1 MSFTQEPANTELA
14 SPSSYG
20 VSRRSFLKLVI
31 AAGGTAAT
39 ASALPTVAA
48 AAETPTA
55 YPEKFTFAVMSDVH
69 YLSPKLIAQNAAYEI
84 AENSD
89 RKMFSESADILAR
102 ALEVVVEQAPDM
114 VIVPGDLT
122 KDGEYVCHEEV
133 AALYKQAQERIAEAT
148 GKQTKFYVING
159 NHDLNNHHAKD
170 FAQAGAED
178 TVAPD
183 AQRTNPT
190 EYKTDIWADFGYP
203 EATAFFD
210 KEGTRD
216 GSLSYVVRPCPGLTL
231 IVVDSCSYNLDG
243 GDGTLAQETQD
254 GMTQELLDWVCAQAK
269 AAKAAGD
276 VVIATQHHGVV
287 EHFGYEDEIF
297 GEYLV
302 NKNLSYTAVAEAY
315 ADAGISAVFT
325 GHMHANDIAKHT
337 SAAGNTVYDIE
348 TGSLV
353 TYPSHMRVGSFEF
366 AQKGET
372 LECTMTVDDQPLGAV
387 DFDLASQ
394 GGLVEVDSA
403 DITAYGK
410 ERTLT
415 VDSIQTM
422 LGGMFVQPLLAQ
434 YAPLGIK
441 GIVATLLPSLGG
453 DAFAGVTADNL
464 NATVW
469 NLITTQV
476 LPQGFEVGIVI
487 PDVKPIGDVHI
498 YYNAET
504 ARIEAW
510 TVTETE
516 DVAAIADV
524 TYTLPEEAS
533 RQFAAELAQVPATV
547 AVEPNVCL
555 LYITQETF
563 EAFLEKTYG
572 EIDLEALSAEG
583 QAKLLSIVNLLVRL
597 LITAAVDK
605 TPHSLLDLVDFCYQ
619 AHLMGCENT
628 EGWVETAIEAIPGE
642 SGLLANVV
650 ASGVN
655 AGLAD
660 QEFVDFATSIELDAK
675 TLLKSDVFLIGSIA
689 INMVAGMMENVKAL
703 LDTVVDMAGL
713 DLGATLA
720 GLVTGLSLFNDEP
733 LPTTAHNALY
743 YLVNDENVNGASAD
757 ETDHHLVATATA
769 TIPVEEKPSKN
780 ELQDT
785 IGSAEKVETAGASSD
800 AVKEFEAALA
810 AAQAVMNDP
819 DATEAEIS
827 AAQARLANAIK
838 AVEESK
844 AQGGSGQG
852 GNGGSNKP
860 NNTGK
865 PAGDKLVGTGDASMA
880 ASLAAL
886 LAGGGTIAAGIW
898 ARMTGRGDQE

>member
-1 MSFTQEPANTELA
+1 MSFTQEPANTELTA
-14 SPSSYG
+14 PSPCD

-31 AAGGTAAT
+31 AAGGTAAA
-39 ASALPTVAA
+39 ASALPSTAA

-69 YLSPKLIAQNAAYEI
+69 YLSPDLIAKNASYEI

-89 RKMFSESADILAR
+89 RKMFSESADILDR
-102 ALEVVVEQAPDM
+102 ALDVVVEQAPDM

-122 KDGEYVCHEEV
+122 KDGEYLCHEQV
-133 AALYKQAQERIAEAT
+133 AGRYRRAQEAIFEAT

-170 FAQAGAED
+170 FASAGAED

-210 KEGTRD
+210 KDGTRD

-269 AAKAAGD
+269 AAKAAGN
-276 VVIATQHHGVV
+276 VVVAMQHHGIV

-325 GHMHANDIAKHT
+325 GHMHANDIAAHT

-353 TYPSHMRVGSFEF
+353 TYPSYMRTGSFEF
-366 AQKGET
+366 MQRGDE
-372 LECTMTVDDQPLGAV
+372 LECTLTVDSKPLDMV
-387 DFDLASQ
+387 SFDLASQ

-415 VDSIQTM
+415 VESVTTM
-422 LGGMFVQPLLAQ
+422 LNGYVVDPLLAQ
-434 YAPLGIK
+434 VEAGNGIK
-441 GIVATLLPSLGG
+441 ATIAGLLGCEASALNGQLWSLLTSFLPTSIEDAIAQGFYISKKILIMQVDVAL
-453 DAFAGVTADNL
+453 FY
-464 NATVW
+464 NATS
-469 NLITTQV
+469 
-476 LPQGFEVGIVI
+476 G
-487 PDVKPIGDVHI
+487 
-498 YYNAET
+498 
-504 ARIEAW
+504 RIEAW
-510 TVTETE
+510 QLAET
-516 DVAAIADV
+516 
-524 TYTLPEEAS
+524 
-533 RQFAAELAQVPATV
+533 PAT
-547 AVEPNVCL
+547 ASTLDITFTPAEEQQIINVLSSTPSTMAEGDVCA
-555 LYITQETF
+555 LYINAEDFSTF
-563 EAFLEKTYG
+563 L
-572 EIDLEALSAEG
+572 D
-583 QAKLLSIVNLLVRL
+583 KLLSELDQKVLLDTANGGQQTLRDVVSSLVQNLLDSQVNETYSVL
-597 LITAAVDK
+597 G
-605 TPHSLLDLVDFCYQ
+605 LVDFAYQ
-619 AHLMGCENT
+619 DHLLGNEQPGG
-628 EGWVETAIEAIPGE
+628 EAVSSAIASIQNDN
-642 SGLLANVV
+642 LLGTLV
-650 ASGVN
+650 GTQVN
-655 AGLAD
+655 ALLEAGSTFMALAEMVACVPSELIKQEGSNVIGGLVVGPLLLGKVKTLAD
-660 QEFVDFATSIELDAK
+660 LVELL
-675 TLLKSDVFLIGSIA
+675 TGS
-689 INMVAGMMENVKAL
+689 ML
-703 LDTVVDMAGL
+703 GL
-713 DLGATLA
+713 DLGSLVA
-720 GLVTGLSLFNDEP
+720 GLVPGIELFEQPIPQLAAGALS
-733 LPTTAHNALY
+733 A
-743 YLVNDENVNGASAD
+743 LVNDENVNGANTD
-757 ETDHHLVATATA
+757 ETDHHLVAKATA

-827 AAQARLANAIK
+827 AAQARLANAIR
-838 AVEESK
+838 AVQESK

-852 GNGGSNKP
+852 GNDGSSSADKP
-860 NNTGK
+860 NG
-865 PAGDKLVGTGDASMA
+865 GELVGTGDASMA
-880 ASLAAL
+880 ASPAAL
-886 LAGGGTIAAGIW
+886 LAGSGTIAAGIW
-898 ARMTGRGDQE
+898 AHMTGRSNQE

>member
-1 MSFTQEPANTELA
+1 MSFTQEPTNTELSA
-14 SPSSYG
+14 PSPCD
-20 VSRRSFLKLVI
+20 VSRRNFLKLVI
-31 AAGGTAAT
+31 AAGGTAAA
-39 ASALPTVAA
+39 ASALPSTAA

-69 YLSPKLIAQNAAYEI
+69 YLSPDLIAKNASYEI

-89 RKMFSESADILAR
+89 RKMFSESADILDR
-102 ALEVVVEQAPDM
+102 ALDVVVEQAPDM

-122 KDGEYVCHEEV
+122 KDGEYLCHEQV
-133 AALYKQAQERIAEAT
+133 AERYRRAQEAIFEAT

-170 FAQAGAED
+170 FASAGAED
-178 TVAPD
+178 TVAPN

-269 AAKAAGD
+269 AAKAAGN
-276 VVIATQHHGVV
+276 VVVAMQHHGIV

-325 GHMHANDIAKHT
+325 GHMHANDIAAHT

-353 TYPSHMRVGSFEF
+353 TYPSYMRTGSFEF
-366 AQKGET
+366 MQKGDE
-372 LECTMTVDDQPLGAV
+372 LECTLTVDSKPLDTV
-387 DFDLASQ
+387 SFDLASQ
-394 GGLVEVDSA
+394 AGLVEADSA

-415 VDSIQTM
+415 VESVTTM
-422 LGGMFVQPLLAQ
+422 LNGYVVDPLLAQ
-434 YAPLGIK
+434 VEAGNGIK
-441 GIVATLLPSLGG
+441 ATIAGLLGCEASALNGQLWSLLTSFLPTSIE
-453 DAFAGVTADNL
+453 DAIA
-464 NATVW
+464 
-469 NLITTQV
+469 
-476 LPQGFEVGIVI
+476 QGFYISKKILIMQV
-487 PDVKPIGDVHI
+487 DVALFF
-498 YYNAET
+498 NAESG
-504 ARIEAW
+504 RIEAW
-510 TVTETE
+510 QLAET
-516 DVAAIADV
+516 
-524 TYTLPEEAS
+524 
-533 RQFAAELAQVPATV
+533 PATASALDINFTPAEEQQIIDV
-547 AVEPNVCL
+547 LSSTPSTMAEGDECA
-555 LYITQETF
+555 LYINADDFSTF
-563 EAFLEKTYG
+563 L
-572 EIDLEALSAEG
+572 DALLNELD
-583 QAKLLSIVNLLVRL
+583 QKV
-597 LITAAVDK
+597 
-605 TPHSLLDLVDFCYQ
+605 LLDTTNGGQQALRDIVSNLVKDLLNSQVNDTYSVLGLVDFAYQ
-619 AHLMGCENT
+619 DHLLGNEQPGG
-628 EGWVETAIEAIPGE
+628 EAVSSAIASIRNDN
-642 SGLLANVV
+642 LLGTLVGAQ
-650 ASGVN
+650 VN
-655 AGLAD
+655 ALLEADSAFMVLAEQVACVPSELIKQEGSNVIGGLVVGPLLLGKVKTLAD
-660 QEFVDFATSIELDAK
+660 LVELL
-675 TLLKSDVFLIGSIA
+675 TGS
-689 INMVAGMMENVKAL
+689 ML
-703 LDTVVDMAGL
+703 GL
-713 DLGATLA
+713 DLGSLVA
-720 GLVTGLSLFNDEP
+720 GLVPGIELFEQPIPQLAAGALS
-733 LPTTAHNALY
+733 A
-743 YLVNDENVNGASAD
+743 LVNDENVNGANTD
-757 ETDHHLVATATA
+757 ETDHHLVAKATA

-785 IGSAEKVETAGASSD
+785 IGSAEKVETAGASSS
-800 AVKEFEAALA
+800 AVQEFEAALA

-827 AAQARLANAIK
+827 AAQARLANAIR
-838 AVEESK
+838 AVQESK

-852 GNGGSNKP
+852 GNDGSSSADKP
-860 NNTGK
+860 NG
-865 PAGDKLVGTGDASMA
+865 GELVGTGDASMA

-886 LAGGGTIAAGIW
+886 LAGSGTIAAGIW
-898 ARMTGRGDQE
+898 ARMTGRSNQE

>member
-69 YLSPKLIAQNAAYEI
+69 YLSPDLIAKNASYEI

-89 RKMFSESADILAR
+89 RKMFSESADILDR
-102 ALEVVVEQAPDM
+102 ALDVVVEQAPDM

-122 KDGEYVCHEEV
+122 KDGEYLCHEQV
-133 AALYKQAQERIAEAT
+133 ADRYRRAQEAIFEAT
-148 GKQTKFYVING
+148 GKQTKFFVING

-183 AQRTNPT
+183 AQRTSPT
-190 EYKTDIWADFGYP
+190 EYKTEIWADFGYAQ
-203 EATAFFD
+203 ATAFFD
-210 KEGTRD
+210 KDGMRD

-269 AAKAAGD
+269 TAKAAGD
-276 VVIATQHHGVV
+276 VVVAMQHHGIV
-287 EHFGYEDEIF
+287 EHFGYEEEIF

-302 NKNLSYTAVAEAY
+302 NKHLSYAAVAEAY

-353 TYPSHMRVGSFEF
+353 TYPSYMRTGSFEF
-366 AQKGET
+366 VQKGDE
-372 LECTMTVDDQPLGAV
+372 LECTLTVDAQPLGTV
-387 DFDLASQ
+387 SFDLASE
-394 GGLVEVDSA
+394 GGLVEVPSA
-403 DITAYGK
+403 NITEYGK

-415 VDSIQTM
+415 VESVTTM
-422 LGGMFVQPLLAQ
+422 LNGYVVDPLLAQ
-434 YAPLGIK
+434 VEAENGIK
-441 GIVATLLPSLGG
+441 ATIAGLLGCEASALNSQLWSLLTGFLPTSIEDAIAQGFYISKKILIMQVDVAL
-453 DAFAGVTADNL
+453 FY
-464 NATVW
+464 NATS
-469 NLITTQV
+469 
-476 LPQGFEVGIVI
+476 G
-487 PDVKPIGDVHI
+487 
-498 YYNAET
+498 
-504 ARIEAW
+504 RIEAW
-510 TVTETE
+510 QLAET
-516 DVAAIADV
+516 
-524 TYTLPEEAS
+524 
-533 RQFAAELAQVPATV
+533 PAT
-547 AVEPNVCL
+547 ASTLDITFTPAEEQQIINVLSSTPSTMAEGDVCA
-555 LYITQETF
+555 LYINAGDFSTF
-563 EAFLEKTYG
+563 L
-572 EIDLEALSAEG
+572 D
-583 QAKLLSIVNLLVRL
+583 KLLSELDQKVLLDTANGGQQTLRDVVSNLVQNLLDSQVNETYSVL
-597 LITAAVDK
+597 G
-605 TPHSLLDLVDFCYQ
+605 LVDFAYQ
-619 AHLMGCENT
+619 DHLLGNEQPGG
-628 EGWVETAIEAIPGE
+628 EAVSSAIASIQNDN
-642 SGLLANVV
+642 LLGTLV
-650 ASGVN
+650 GTQVN
-655 AGLAD
+655 ALLEAGSTFMALAEMVACVPSELIKQEGSNVIGGLVVGPLLLGKVKTLAD
-660 QEFVDFATSIELDAK
+660 LVELL
-675 TLLKSDVFLIGSIA
+675 TGS
-689 INMVAGMMENVKAL
+689 ML
-703 LDTVVDMAGL
+703 GL
-713 DLGATLA
+713 DLGSLVA
-720 GLVTGLSLFNDEP
+720 GLVPGIELFEQPIPQLAAGALS
-733 LPTTAHNALY
+733 A
-743 YLVNDENVNGASAD
+743 LVNDENVNGANTD
-757 ETDHHLVATATA
+757 ETDHHLVAKATA

-785 IGSAEKVETAGASSD
+785 VGSAEKVETAGASSD

-886 LAGGGTIAAGIW
+886 LAGSGTIAAGIW
-898 ARMTGRGDQE
+898 ARMTGRSNQE